1 MPRSWGIQE
10 NANKRVRMTN
20 LKKICYMSLYLN
32 SFINEFNNK
41 KHENMKHE
49 TDTIIL
55 NLSWKIGCTH

>member
-41 KHENMKHE
+41 KHEK
-49 TDTIIL
+49 DTIIL